1 MGILRQR
8 VGAAQHK
15 RGSVQHVIKIED
27 PRRRHVHDVALNT
40 STQTTAISKMISQA
54 AALPHHVLISSMINR
69 NFWTVIGRRQ
79 LFRGKIEMTKHHPA
93 AFPNG
98 ALPVQCAFM
107 SSSRFLSARSSNRTP
122 SCG

>member
-54 AALPHHVLISSMINR
+54 AALPHHVLISSMISR
-69 NFWTVIGRRQ
+69 NFWTVIGRRR
-79 LFRGKIEMTKHHPA
+79 LIRGENEMTKHHPVVV
-93 AFPNG
+93 PNG
-98 ALPVQCAFM
+98 ASPVQYAVR
-107 SSSRFLSARSSNRTP
+107 SSSRSLLARSSNRTP